1 MALEAPL
8 PTTAMVQEP
17 EQFTPHDT
25 VHKWMDWFYFRKVN
39 ALTKWGAM
47 LAWIPKHGCDIPG
60 LVFLQGHRPLMLL
73 ASWRC
78 TLPLITGLSHDGNS
92 QKYQEASAALL
103 EVSIS
108 LPHPG
113 QSTSLFKLLLQAT
126 EFLPSRVQFSF
137 VSEFCTSLWEPF
149 PGYKIKYP
157 SASTC
162 EWVAFQCQ
170 VYIPEFGQCL
180 FTRIKSHVYTD
191 RQTSLERAFWIGF
204 LIILMPP

>member
-1 MALEAPL
+1 MSGCFWFQSQKWAPPKRAAGLDEELPCFWSHAIKMMALEAPL

-17 EQFTPHDT
+17 EQFIPHHT

-39 ALTKWGAM
+39 ALTKLGAM
-47 LAWIPKHGCDIPG
+47 LAWIPKHGCNIPG

-113 QSTSLFKLLLQAT
+113 QSTSLFMLLHQAT
-126 EFLPSRVQFSF
+126 EFPSKQSSIFFCFRV
-137 VSEFCTSLWEPF
+137 L
-149 PGYKIKYP
+149 
-157 SASTC
+157 
-162 EWVAFQCQ
+162 
-170 VYIPEFGQCL
+170 
-180 FTRIKSHVYTD
+180 R
-191 RQTSLERAFWIGF
+191 
-204 LIILMPP
+204 